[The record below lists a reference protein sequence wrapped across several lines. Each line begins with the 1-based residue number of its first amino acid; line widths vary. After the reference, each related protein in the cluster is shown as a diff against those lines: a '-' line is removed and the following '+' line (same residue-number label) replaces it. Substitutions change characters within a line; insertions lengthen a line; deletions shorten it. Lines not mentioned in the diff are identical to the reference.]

1 MNKLNMTAIAA
12 AISLVFSAGVMAQSM
27 SKDAYKAADD
37 LIAAEYTTEMCIR
50 DSSGPAYNR
59 R

>member
-27 SKDAYKAADD
+27 SKDAYKVAEDGIAAD
-37 LIAAEYTTEMCIR
+37 YTTE
-50 DSSGPAYNR
+50 AQ
-59 R
+59 